1 MTAPAPTILAQITD
15 PHIRL
20 DDGGLSAAGLSA
32 AVDAV
37 MALATSPDA
46 VIVTGDLVDHPG
58 RAEYELVGE
67 LLAPFGVPVHVLAG
81 NHDDRDALRAAFPLG
96 PADPRAAYRYAA
108 TVRELALIG
117 FDTTIP
123 GHVEGATDDEGIA
136 WLDEQLGARPE
147 TPTVLAMHHPPI
159 ATGNRAIDWI
169 GLGDSDR
176 LRISALLARH
186 PQVQRVICGHVHTTV
201 FGTAG
206 GCPVVACAGTGYQ
219 LPFAIPGGEDLELV
233 AGPGAIAL
241 HVLADGAL
249 TTHVRSLRA

>member
-1 MTAPAPTILAQITD
+1 LSAPTILAQITD

-20 DDGGLSAAGLSA
+20 DDDALSAAALSS

-37 MALATSPDA
+37 LGLATPPDA
-46 VIVTGDLVDHPG
+46 VIVTGDLVDHSG
-58 RAEYELVGE
+58 QAEYALVSE
-67 LLAPFGVPVHVLAG
+67 LLAPFDVPVHVLAG
-81 NHDDRDALRAAFPLG
+81 NHDDRDFVRAAFPV
-96 PADPRAAYRYAA
+96 DAAEPGAPYRYPT
-108 TVRELALIG
+108 TVGGLAVIG

-123 GHVEGATDDEGIA
+123 GHVEGVIEEEGIA
-136 WLDEQLGARPE
+136 WLDGQLAARPE
-147 TPTVLAMHHPPI
+147 APTVLAMHHPPI

-169 GLGDSDR
+169 GLGESDR
-176 LRISALLARH
+176 TRLGGLLARH
-186 PQVQRVICGHVHTTV
+186 PHVQRVICGHVHATV
-201 FGTAG
+201 LDTLA